1 MKEAFERC
9 VTLDP
14 PKIEYEKIITT
25 GVVTLVK
32 VPWKITSLIVVS
44 LEKIG
49 EGARA
54 TPHILVG
61 DKVPKD
67 LNKRQVPSNMVS
79 GIAYGTKSMV
89 ENVVSA
95 VAGVVLEP
103 VRGAQ
108 KGGFRGGAVG
118 LGKGILGLICKPVA
132 GTIDL
137 VT

>member
-1 MKEAFERC
+1 
-9 VTLDP
+9 
-14 PKIEYEKIITT
+14 
-25 GVVTLVK
+25 
-32 VPWKITSLIVVS
+32 
-44 LEKIG
+44 
-49 EGARA
+49 
-54 TPHILVG
+54 
-61 DKVPKD
+61 
-67 LNKRQVPSNMVS
+67 MVS